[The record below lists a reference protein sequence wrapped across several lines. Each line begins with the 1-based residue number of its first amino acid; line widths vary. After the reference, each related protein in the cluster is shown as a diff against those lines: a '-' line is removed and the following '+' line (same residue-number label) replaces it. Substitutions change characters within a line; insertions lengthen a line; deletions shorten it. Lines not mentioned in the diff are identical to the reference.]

1 MVERGLR
8 AAGVVTGRYTSPHL
22 TRLEERFAINGVDV
36 EPGVL
41 DEALARVRD
50 AARVLPTPPS
60 YFEATTAAAFEI
72 FRAQRVQLAVLEV
85 GLGGRLDATN
95 VVDPIAGVIT
105 AIDLDHMT
113 HLGNDLVAIA
123 REKAGIIRGAYPIV
137 LGVNPPPVVDVV
149 TTACRNAGAR
159 LIDAAQD
166 TSTAGATMTAD
177 GRLRV
182 TIETP
187 ERRYDD
193 VLLGLRG
200 RHQLENAA
208 AAVRTLEVISELPGL
223 EIRPPLIRP
232 ALEDVTW
239 PGRLDLRRGPAGQVL
254 IDGAHNPAG
263 ARALASYLDEI
274 YERRLPLVI
283 GIMEDKSIDAMLSAL
298 MPAASHVVFTAPASP
313 RAADPADL
321 LSRGAVLFPGV
332 PAEVARDAATA
343 LGRAAALG
351 DPVVVCGSLYLV
363 GEVGPL
369 LP

>member
-1 MVERGLR
+1 
-8 AAGVVTGRYTSPHL
+8 
-22 TRLEERFAINGVDV
+22 
-36 EPGVL
+36 
-41 DEALARVRD
+41 
-50 AARVLPTPPS
+50 
-60 YFEATTAAAFEI
+60 
-72 FRAQRVQLAVLEV
+72 
-85 GLGGRLDATN
+85 
-95 VVDPIAGVIT
+95 
-105 AIDLDHMT
+105 
-113 HLGNDLVAIA
+113 
-123 REKAGIIRGAYPIV
+123 
-137 LGVNPPPVVDVV
+137 
-149 TTACRNAGAR
+149 
-159 LIDAAQD
+159 
-166 TSTAGATMTAD
+166 
-177 GRLRV
+177 
-182 TIETP
+182 
-187 ERRYDD
+187 
-193 VLLGLRG
+193 
-200 RHQLENAA
+200 
-208 AAVRTLEVISELPGL
+208 
-223 EIRPPLIRP
+223 
-232 ALEDVTW
+232 
-239 PGRLDLRRGPAGQVL
+239 VL